1 MQLYT
6 CRHQVMASQVPQSL
20 QKRESAITV
29 VHLQTNAICACAL
42 RVEASSTA
50 GSIPQRTWVSKI
62 VDLTLMSKIL
72 SICSSLVLTSGATA
86 GLTAALST
94 RQSILPYVCT
104 SQSPRSSFAALD
116 FWCARPRMSRAGD
129 GGFCSELSLHT
140 CCTPVPQSS
149 WQPCAARKGT
159 AAECSACSKLMC
171 YVCAYCAWL
180 LGHPDV
186 AS

>member
-1 MQLYT
+1 
-6 CRHQVMASQVPQSL
+6 MASQVPQSL

-129 GGFCSELSLHT
+129 GGFLLRAELAHVLHAGAAEFMAAL
-140 CCTPVPQSS
+140 CCTQGHGGGVLSVQ
-149 WQPCAARKGT
+149 QIDVLCMCILRVAAG
-159 AAECSACSKLMC
+159 
-171 YVCAYCAWL
+171 
-180 LGHPDV
+180 PP
-186 AS
+186 